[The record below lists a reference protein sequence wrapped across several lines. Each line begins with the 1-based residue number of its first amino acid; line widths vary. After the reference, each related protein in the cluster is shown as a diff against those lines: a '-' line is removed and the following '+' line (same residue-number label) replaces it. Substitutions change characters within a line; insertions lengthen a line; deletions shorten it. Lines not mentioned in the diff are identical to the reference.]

1 MKYAIEIIKG
11 SLLGKRF
18 DLEPGKALSIGRA
31 PSNSIQLEEADVSR
45 RHVSIMADKYGTCI
59 ILEVFSSRKTFVD
72 GREVSLGEKI
82 ELSTDS
88 IVQLGRDIQ
97 FRLERK
103 QEDEGDSNLTAVSAD
118 EETVIFEE
126 DSLESQKH
134 DGQKQTPV
142 YEFARIANVSR
153 TTEKNEAASSFPVER
168 GASSLAD
175 EPTNLIE
182 ASSSPSNAPQSWA
195 KQAGAPTNLVDAPSR
210 QTTVQQPMQPQS
222 SSMARSSAMADEKTS
237 QESEFRQHTEMSGE
251 ATDALQTRMASTE
264 EIDVMKRVYRS
275 QHRRKLSFWVFS
287 AVAFFA
293 LTVFFYFILR
303 PKKEEIVTWPTDS
316 NGKELLESVQTATY
330 LGTLV
335 PKIEGIQT
343 QGKVTQKNDAGDPL
357 YLLIEEGSVDVYTH
371 IGKLRDVQLHIV
383 ISTQKDKDG
392 LKKDRSQAFSDWIAS
407 MHQKYPEINF
417 DGSGRIE
424 FVNVTQGSG
433 VPITVESYDN
443 RVGNDNFFGVVAYFR
458 HADNVHWV
466 MAEVPSSEKWR
477 CEELLRKRLL
487 TKFALYAIRLT
498 SDWWEGSSR
507 FRAESTIEEDVKEA
521 EDYLRRKNPA
531 YWEKIHYLSKSALIK
546 ASLTEDTA
554 VRDQALEALKS
565 LRVAQATW
573 YNARKLEYQQAFRNG
588 DKETMRSIQS
598 TCESIFSAEF
608 QEDDY
613 RYEYI
618 RRKNWQ

>member
-1 MKYAIEIIKG
+1 MKYTVEIIKG

-18 DLEPGKALSIGRA
+18 DLEPGKALTLGRA

-45 RHVSIMADKYGTCI
+45 RHVSIMADKYGACI
-59 ILEVFSSRKTFVD
+59 IMEVFSSKKTLVD
-72 GREVSLGEKI
+72 GHEASLGEKI
-82 ELSTDS
+82 ELSPDS

-97 FRLERK
+97 FRLIRK
-103 QEDEGDSNLTAVSAD
+103 QEDEVESKPTAVSAD

-126 DSLESQKH
+126 DSLEVSKPDVH
-134 DGQKQTPV
+134 KQTPV

-153 TTEKNEAASSFPVER
+153 TPEKLAAPSSFPPEH

-175 EPTNLIE
+175 EPTNL
-182 ASSSPSNAPQSWA
+182 
-195 KQAGAPTNLVDAPSR
+195 VDTPPSR
-210 QTTVQQPMQPQS
+210 SVKEQQPMPPQS
-222 SSMARSSAMADEKTS
+222 SSMARSSAAIADEKTS

-251 ATDALQTRMASTE
+251 ATDALQTRMASME
-264 EIDVMKRVYRS
+264 EIDLMKKVYHS

-293 LTVFFYFILR
+293 LTVLFYFALR

-316 NGKELLESVQTATY
+316 NGQELLESVQTASY

-335 PKIEGIQT
+335 PKIENIKAE
-343 QGKVTQKNDAGDPL
+343 GKVIQKNDAGEPF
-357 YLLIEEGSVDVYTH
+357 YLLIEDGSVDVYTH
-371 IGKLRDVQLHIV
+371 IGKLRDVPLHIV
-383 ISTQKDKDG
+383 ISAQKNKDG
-392 LKKDRSQAFSDWIAS
+392 LKKDRSQAFADWMVN

-498 SDWWEGSSR
+498 SNWWEGSSR

-546 ASLTEDTA
+546 ASLTEDDA
-554 VRDQALEALKS
+554 AKDQALEALKS
-565 LRVAQATW
+565 LRAAQATW
-573 YNARKLEYQQAFRNG
+573 YNSQKLAYQQAFKSG

-618 RRKNWQ
+618 RRKDW